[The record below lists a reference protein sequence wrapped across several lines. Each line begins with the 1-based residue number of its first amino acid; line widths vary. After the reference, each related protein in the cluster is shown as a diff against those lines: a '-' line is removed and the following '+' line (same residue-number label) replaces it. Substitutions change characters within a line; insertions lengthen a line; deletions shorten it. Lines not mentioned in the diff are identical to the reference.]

1 MKKIL
6 MILAFLMI
14 TLSSYSQID
23 YPRFETDSIG
33 NKIVLLTIEQA
44 QQLDNNTD
52 LLVLFEKLN
61 SDISSYDN
69 ICVRVVNEKDQVI
82 NEQTLQI
89 SKLKEALLNK
99 DEQITNLQKTNDAQS
114 RDIISLK
121 KSLVNKDDEI
131 NLHLGEIKRVKTK
144 SLIGGILGGSSII
157 ALIIALIVIK

>member
-1 MKKIL
+1 

>member
-1 MKKIL
+1 

-99 DEQITNLQKTNDAQS
+99 DEQITNLQKTNDAQN

>member
-99 DEQITNLQKTNDAQS
+99 DEQITNLQKTNDAQN